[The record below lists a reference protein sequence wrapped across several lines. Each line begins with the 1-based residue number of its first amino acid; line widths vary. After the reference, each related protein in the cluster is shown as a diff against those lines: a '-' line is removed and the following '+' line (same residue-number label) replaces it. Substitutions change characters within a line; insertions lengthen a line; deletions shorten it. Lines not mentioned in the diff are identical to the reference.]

1 MDKHSTAFSQAMSYL
16 VECMRL
22 EARHSASGFF
32 LVVLIAIALGGL
44 CWFAATQYTKLWNL
58 HYNATLT
65 LHTLC
70 GFAALLTLM
79 FTIAF
84 VSLDY
89 AKQVAQTALNR
100 WYQSISADRKFLNDT
115 YVDAYY
121 AVQRSGYERFD
132 PVKHLPPSDPNSR
145 MPFTKRETKVLV
157 GKLYADAS
165 LTHFRRTNP
174 YLSRVIMPGNQDVP
188 ASVIFTDINEY
199 FAAHRTDKVPPV
211 YFLDRGVK
219 IAANLFRQNL
229 ETQTPKVVSSA
240 RRWITMLFLTVQL
253 IPFGLIGV
261 SAYLDLKT
269 TT

>member
-1 MDKHSTAFSQAMSYL
+1 MENNTTAFSQAAAFL

-22 EARHSASGFF
+22 EARRSASGFF
-32 LVVLIAIALGGL
+32 LTVLVAIALGGL

-58 HYNATLT
+58 RYNATLT

-70 GFAALLTLM
+70 GIAALLTLV

-89 AKQVAQTALNR
+89 AKDVARDRLNR
-100 WYQSISADRKFLNDT
+100 WYRTISTDRKFMNDT
-115 YVDAYY
+115 YVDCYN
-121 AVQRSGYERFD
+121 VVLRSGYERFD
-132 PVKHLPPSDPNSR
+132 PTRNFPPSDPRST
-145 MPFTKRETKVLV
+145 MPITTQQTKILV

-165 LTHFRRTNP
+165 LANFRRTNP

-188 ASVIFTDINEY
+188 ASVILQDMNTF
-199 FAAHRTDKVPPV
+199 FAAHKAEKNPI
-211 YFLDRGVK
+211 YNLNHGVD

-240 RRWITMLFLTVQL
+240 RRWITALFLAVQI
-253 IPFGLIGV
+253 IPFGLIGLA
-261 SAYLDLKT
+261 AYQDLKT